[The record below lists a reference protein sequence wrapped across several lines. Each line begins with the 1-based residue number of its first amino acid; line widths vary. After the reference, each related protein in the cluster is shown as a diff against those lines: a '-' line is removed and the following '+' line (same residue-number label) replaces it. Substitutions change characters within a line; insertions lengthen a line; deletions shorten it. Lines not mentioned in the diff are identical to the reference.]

1 LSKEEVALLVSQM
14 RAAPNVSDM
23 VSRLTML
30 QAQVQVHN
38 VALSPMQMEFQRKQH
53 AIAVAARI
61 LYCPRARDYFQ
72 HCRFSLM
79 SAHFAAAAISSGDVA
94 LDTCFKVQAGQCMA
108 DNFSEI
114 VSALP
119 RKLAGAGAA
128 LVEGIPF
135 LGAGIGALSA
145 ALTANEDR
153 NVMMRCQSVARLAR
167 SGAELDMLIDAL
179 ARKLTLLQW
188 NLLTSD
194 RALQEEVLKP
204 GFRAWAKAK
213 LGELAARAVIF
224 AQVNVKGFRALNE
237 AETKAFADVEYV
249 LDLVAKGK
257 LDPKCEPHIEADPL
271 WRGQEI
277 ALRMAKEIL
286 PGRASYEDVLPSPT
300 EEERIATEKLMAAQ
314 TATTTTP
321 NQGGGMDWPVSPLVL
336 PRPGLSESDLS
347 KLTLM
352 RNNGSSNNSSTN
364 GLGGPALPSPTSSIS
379 SGDATPNSL
388 WQRSPSVVDPAAA
401 AAAAAELAAVKAEA
415 SRAKEL
421 ADRLALDNERK
432 AEEVRAAAERLA
444 KAEAQL
450 KFVQAEQEAARQAE
464 SAKAEQDA
472 KHRAEVK
479 RQFAEQAK
487 ILKGLKDK
495 ADGVVDGGDQAMMSA
510 AVNPQNHRRGS
521 VGKGSLPD
529 VVLFRVE
536 SRVDD
541 QSVRLERMARF
552 LEELGYREKQ
562 EQQEEKQR
570 EHDKRE
576 LFRRKKRAADDG
588 DDDEDGS
595 EMGGGGGVVGV

>member
-1 LSKEEVALLVSQM
+1 
-14 RAAPNVSDM
+14 
-23 VSRLTML
+23 
-30 QAQVQVHN
+30 VHGRQF
-38 VALSPMQMEFQRKQH
+38 LRGH
-53 AIAVAARI
+53 
-61 LYCPRARDYFQ
+61 
-72 HCRFSLM
+72 
-79 SAHFAAAAISSGDVA
+79 
-94 LDTCFKVQAGQCMA
+94 QCTA
-108 DNFSEI
+108 
-114 VSALP
+114 
-119 RKLAGAGAA
+119 AA

-213 LGELAARAVIF
+213 LGDLAARAVIF

-321 NQGGGMDWPVSPLVL
+321 NQGGRMDWPVSPLVL
-336 PRPGLSESDLS
+336 PRPGLSEIDLS
-347 KLTLM
+347 KLM
-352 RNNGSSNNSSTN
+352 RSNSSSNNSSNN
-364 GLGGPALPSPTSSIS
+364 GVGGAALPSPSSSTS
-379 SGDATPNSL
+379 SGDATPNSI

-487 ILKGLKDK
+487 ILKALSKDK
-495 ADGVVDGGDQAMMSA
+495 ADSVVDGGEQAMMSA
-510 AVNPQNHRRGS
+510 AVNPQNHRRCS
-521 VGKGSLPD
+521 VVKGSLPD
-529 VVLFRVE
+529 VVLFRME

-576 LFRRKKRAADDG
+576 LFRRKKRAAADA
-588 DDDEDGS
+588 DDDEDGG
-595 EMGGGGGVVGV
+595 EMGGGGVVGV